1 MRPRNMI
8 DRLGSGS
15 VRTTRRAN
23 MSEPMFPD
31 RGGREGARAPK
42 AKCTQPKDAIDGV
55 LRLYA
60 KICRLHHD
68 RDAFPA
74 TDEQNGQNRTLFVSR
89 YRSFGA
95 AYARPDSDIDHLRPL
110 LGDLPVP
117 ILNGQIRIFSGL
129 FFGFSVIFPT
139 AHKAQIERR
148 ARRPRSSSSEIQ
160 FRKR

>member
-31 RGGREGARAPK
+31 RGGREGARAPR
-42 AKCTQPKDAIDGV
+42 AKCTQPKDAIDGFYV
-55 LRLYA
+55 CTPKYVSFTTIATLSPSPTS
-60 KICRLHHD
+60 KI
-68 RDAFPA
+68 
-74 TDEQNGQNRTLFVSR
+74 ETLFVSR

-110 LGDLPVP
+110 LAELPVP
-117 ILNGQIRIFSGL
+117 ILSGQIRIFSGL

-148 ARRPRSSSSEIQ
+148 APRPRPSSSEIQ
-160 FRKR
+160 FRKG